1 MFGLTRRRRERLRQQ
16 PFPDTWRQY
25 LKRRASLYVCLPE
38 EDRRE
43 LEGHIQV
50 FLDEKR
56 FEGCGGFALTD
67 EVRVVIAAQ
76 ACLLLLHRETGY
88 FPGLSSVV
96 VYPTSFIVK
105 LRNYDEAGIVTEE
118 SGPLAGESWDT
129 GCVVLAW
136 DEVLES
142 SACDHDGYNVVI
154 HEFTHQLDAEDGI
167 TDGAPV
173 LPDRSRYRSWA
184 RVFGDEYRRLR
195 EMLVAGGGTLLD
207 EYGASDPAEFF
218 AVVTESFFEMPEQLK
233 VEHPELYDELS
244 RYYRQ
249 DPAGWGEAVKGEG

>member
-1 MFGLTRRRRERLRQQ
+1 MFGLTRRHREKLQRQ

-25 LKRRASLYVCLPE
+25 LKRRVPLYHRLPV

-43 LEGHIQV
+43 LEGHIQI

-56 FEGCGGFALTD
+56 FEGCGGFSIND

-76 ACLLLLHRETGY
+76 ACLLLLHRETKY
-88 FPGLSSVV
+88 FPGLYSVV
-96 VYPTSFIVK
+96 VYPTSFIVE
-105 LRNYDEAGIVTEE
+105 LRNYDEFGVVTDET
-118 SGPLAGESWDT
+118 GPLVGESWDT

-154 HEFTHQLDAEDGI
+154 HEFAHQLDAEDGI

-195 EMLVAGGGTLLD
+195 EMLTSGGETLLD

-218 AVVTESFFEMPEQLK
+218 AVVTESFFEIPQHLQE
-233 VEHPELYDELS
+233 EHPELYDEL
-244 RYYRQ
+244 RQYFRQ
-249 DPAGWGEAVKGEG
+249 DPAGWMKCEG

>member
-1 MFGLTRRRRERLRQQ
+1 MSGLTRRHREKLQRQ

-25 LKRRASLYVCLPE
+25 LKRRVPLYHRLPV

-43 LEGHIQV
+43 LEGHIQI

-56 FEGCGGFALTD
+56 FEGCGGFSIND
-67 EVRVVIAAQ
+67 EIRVVIAAQ
-76 ACLLLLHRETGY
+76 ACLLLLHRETNY

-96 VYPTSFIVK
+96 VYPTSFIVE
-105 LRNYDEAGIVTEE
+105 LRNYDEFGVVTDET
-118 SGPLAGESWDT
+118 GPLVGESWDT

-154 HEFTHQLDAEDGI
+154 HEFAHQLDAEDGI

-195 EMLVAGGGTLLD
+195 EMLTSGGETLLD

-218 AVVTESFFEMPEQLK
+218 AVVTESFFEIPQHLQE
-233 VEHPELYDELS
+233 EHPELYDEL
-244 RYYRQ
+244 RQYFRQ
-249 DPAGWGEAVKGEG
+249 DPAGWMKCEG